1 MSINIAGLT
10 PVDDPSYRYKMPRV
24 MGKVEGRG
32 NGIKTVLINVIDL
45 GLALNREAP
54 EITKFFGCEL
64 GSQTSYSADTER
76 AIVNGAHIDNDL
88 QKHLSKY
95 IENFVLC
102 KNCRLPE
109 THYKI
114 KDGLISQKCLACG
127 SKDTVDMTHR
137 LTAFILAQHKR
148 AKQEKRDAEKI
159 AEKADKKVKKSKDK
173 DKDDSNHG
181 DAGDEETERKKEKKD
196 KKEKRE
202 KKDKKDKDTPSKE
215 RKEEGT
221 VFGFDGATEEHEEE
235 EESDSK
241 AAEEAM
247 ERYKLWIE
255 LNQTSSTQD
264 IVNELRVIQTTS
276 SLRPADRIIIFLGA
290 VFTEEFVTAGEIKKQ
305 RTILAAL
312 ATSAIQHRHMIAAM
326 EWLCGSKYPSLIKFF
341 PVVLKQLL
349 DEELVEEEAF
359 FQWHGDLCR
368 NEFSAEQ
375 SMMCM
380 DTLEH
385 LKESAAP
392 FIKWLEEAEEE
403 GESDDDEDEED

>member
-181 DAGDEETERKKEKKD
+181 DEETERKKEKKD

-215 RKEEGT
+215 SKEGGT
-221 VFGFDGATEEHEEE
+221 VFGFDGATEEHEEEE